1 MDVEGRQAPVDRRT
15 RRRVTGDLA
24 EAAVAQRLA
33 AAGWTILDR
42 NVRVGRIEVDIL
54 ARDPEAVPVIV
65 EVRSRSTP
73 GFGAPEETVSRQKV
87 ERLYRAAWQLAQ
99 AGHSIDGPGSPW
111 PGWRVDLVTVE
122 QEMPTGGWRVTRH
135 VRGLEPPPWGGGR
148 TGRADR
154 SGSRG

>member
-99 AGHSIDGPGSPW
+99 AGH
-111 PGWRVDLVTVE
+111 
-122 QEMPTGGWRVTRH
+122 
-135 VRGLEPPPWGGGR
+135 
-148 TGRADR
+148 DR
-154 SGSRG
+154 P